1 MRSPC
6 DDYSSISPV
15 YERELTF
22 DDIALLRNSFFS
34 FALVCSPTFRIDSAN
49 LSPSYISMFDRLSR
63 NVDRVSDFSV
73 YRRYTQIRTIGI
85 GYMHKRIRR

>member
-22 DDIALLRNSFFS
+22 DDITLLRNSFFS
-34 FALVCSPTFRIDSAN
+34 FVIVCSPTFRIDSAN
-49 LSPSYISMFDRLSR
+49 LSPSYLSIFDRLSR
-63 NVDRVSDFSV
+63 NVGRASDFSV
-73 YRRYTQIRTIGI
+73 YRRYTKSVYVSDRNFS
-85 GYMHKRIRR
+85 